1 MIKIPIYILLP
12 FAIFFISS
20 PALFITIALIKR
32 KKRGKR
38 NPLCKDILR
47 GAGESLRIKIN
58 ELDDKINDNFM
69 MLYFM
74 PVVLIGLSFAQ
85 MYLVDRQ
92 FKASGIIF
100 YGIVIILLMIFFSV
114 KLYKLMHERNSYRLG
129 LDAELAVGRELNH
142 LMLDGFHVYHDFP
155 EEKNNIDHIV
165 VGPSGVFA
173 VETKGKSKP
182 DKGRGSVDAKVV
194 YDGKQLIFPDNNTN
208 TEFISQAKK
217 QAASL
222 SKWLS
227 SAVGEPIPVKP
238 VLALPG
244 WFVERK
250 KIDFT
255 ILYGY
260 KEDYLKALKGKE
272 ILSKKHIQRII
283 HQIEQKCRDVE
294 PKAYQK

>member
-1 MIKIPIYILLP
+1 MIQIPIYIFLP
-12 FAIFFISS
+12 FVVFFISI
-20 PALFITIALIKR
+20 PALLITIALIKR

-47 GAGESLRIKIN
+47 GAGESLRVKVN
-58 ELDDKINDNFM
+58 ELDDKINDNLM

-74 PVVLIGLSFAQ
+74 PITLIGFSFAQ
-85 MYLVDRQ
+85 KYLVGRQ
-92 FKASGIIF
+92 FKKTEIIF
-100 YGIVIILLMIFFSV
+100 YGIVIVFLMIFFSV
-114 KLYKLMHERNSYRLG
+114 QLYRLLHERSAYRLG

-142 LMLDGFHVYHDFP
+142 LMLDGFHVFHDFP

-182 DKGRGSVDAKVV
+182 DKGRGSTDAKVV
-194 YDGKQLIFPDNNTN
+194 YDGQQLIFPDNNTN
-208 TEFISQAKK
+208 TDFISQAKK
-217 QAASL
+217 QAKSL

-227 SAVGEPIPVKP
+227 NAIGEPVTAKP

-250 KIDFT
+250 KTDFT

-272 ILSKKHIQRII
+272 ILSKRHIQRII

-294 PKAYQK
+294 PKTYKK